1 MPISLFMNKIRSLRH
16 FMPLKLLVPI
26 LIISVLSIV
35 SFAAS
40 VSINSTTSQSVQ
52 GVVYNVTG
60 GFSAASNGFVVTQS
74 AATATTLPAA
84 WANGG
89 NVTTATVAGNWQ
101 YSANVTINAGATPST
116 TYTVT
121 IQWNTGTGYNTMAT
135 ALTFT
140 TGATITAGQT
150 MTFVL
155 NTGVTTFNAPAG
167 IIITVA

>member
-1 MPISLFMNKIRSLRH
+1 MNKIRSLRR
-16 FMPLKLLVPI
+16 FMPLKLLALI
-26 LIISVLSIV
+26 LVISVISVV

-40 VSINSTTSQSVQ
+40 VTVNSSTSQAVQ

-60 GFSAASNGFVVTQS
+60 GFSAANNGFVVTQS
-74 AATATTLPAA
+74 AATATTLPATWSNA
-84 WANGG
+84 GT
-89 NVTTATVAGNWQ
+89 VTTATVAGNWQ
-101 YSANVTINAGATPST
+101 YSATVTINAGASPST

-121 IQWNTGTGYNTMAT
+121 VQWNTGSGYNTMGS

-140 TGATITAGQT
+140 SPATITAGQT

-167 IIITVA
+167 ILITIA